1 MNQDNISFDLPKNR
15 SNVIKVIGV
24 GGGGSNA
31 VNYMYTQ
38 GFKGVDFVVCNTD
51 AQALH
56 VSPVPNKIQLG
67 VNLTEGLGAGA
78 SPEVGGEA
86 AIESLAD
93 LEAMLSTSTKMLFL
107 TAGMGGGTGT
117 GAAPVIAKLAAK
129 LGILTVGIVTMPFKF
144 EGAFRLQQAQAG
156 MDELSKHVDSM
167 IVINNNKL
175 RDVFGNLGLKAG
187 FAKADEVLA
196 TAARGISE
204 VITTHSGINI
214 DLRDAKTV
222 LEKSG
227 TAIMGSAVAS
237 GENRAKVA
245 ITKALDS
252 PLLNDNS
259 IKGAK
264 QVLLL
269 IVSGEDEITLDEMG
283 EINEYIQDQSGGKS
297 NIIMGVGEED
307 GLGDGIKV
315 TVVATGFSRGQQD
328 VMIDKEPK
336 KTRYV
341 LTNDEPTT
349 EVDVV
354 SERISVVKEVEAER
368 EVKQEVK
375 KIIHNLEEDIE
386 EEVETP
392 ISRKIVHTLEEDV
405 VEEPEVVIAEKVVEV
420 AVQPVAVEEK
430 SIMNISDD
438 EIVIQEVKESQTT
451 IEFDFGSITN
461 GETVEEVQEKK
472 VFDLGSYVEEE
483 EEIHQEVEVNV
494 SANAEVRVERIVER
508 SVEAKTAKIE
518 VAVEEELERF
528 IDGSIRY
535 KLEDFEELENKIEE
549 AKPEISAQ
557 VEEIIEEEE
566 EFEPE
571 MQIHIVKDAKPE
583 VTKVAE
589 KSIINEPLTTEV
601 AVDPTDI
608 PLSKKDKI
616 GKERRERLK
625 RFNHNFKSR
634 TINPSS
640 VDDLERQP
648 AYLRA
653 GIDVTS
659 SDERNSASR
668 YSIGSN
674 AEDDVVLRRNNS
686 FLHDN
691 VD

>member
-1 MNQDNISFDLPKNR
+1 MNQDDISFDLPKNK

-31 VNYMYTQ
+31 VNYMYSQ

-51 AQALH
+51 AQALLT
-56 VSPVPNKIQLG
+56 SPVPNKIQLG

-86 AIESLAD
+86 ALESIAD

-144 EGAFRLQQAQAG
+144 EGTFRLQQAQAG
-156 MDELSKHVDSM
+156 MEELQKYVDSM

-204 VITTHSGINI
+204 VITRHSGINI

-227 TAIMGSAVAS
+227 TAIMGAAVAS
-237 GENRAKVA
+237 GEDRAKVA

-269 IVSGEDEITLDEMG
+269 IVSGEEEITLDEMG
-283 EINEYIQDQSGGKS
+283 EINEYIQEQSGGKS
-297 NIIMGVGEED
+297 NIIMGVGEEE
-307 GLGDGIKV
+307 GIGDGIKV

-328 VMIDKEPK
+328 VMIDKEPE
-336 KTRYV
+336 KTIHI
-341 LTNDEPTT
+341 LTSTDSTT
-349 EVDVV
+349 EPEVV
-354 SERISVVKEVEAER
+354 SKPASVVKEVEPVVEKKK
-368 EVKQEVK
+368 EVT
-375 KIIHNLEEDIE
+375 KIVHKLE
-386 EEVETP
+386 EEVEEPAEFP
-392 ISRKIVHTLEEDV
+392 ISRKIVYTLEEDEEEIEAPIVEKVNETVAQPQAV
-405 VEEPEVVIAEKVVEV
+405 VEE
-420 AVQPVAVEEK
+420 
-430 SIMNISDD
+430 SIMDISDD
-438 EIVIQEVKESQTT
+438 EIVIQEVKEAQTT
-451 IEFDFGSITN
+451 IEFDFESN
-461 GETVEEVQEKK
+461 NKEQVEEKK
-472 VFDLGSYVEEE
+472 VFDLGSFEEE
-483 EEIHQEVEVNV
+483 EEETFQEVVESKVTKTF
-494 SANAEVRVERIVER
+494 AQAEAKE
-508 SVEAKTAKIE
+508 VEAK
-518 VAVEEELERF
+518 VEQEQERF

-535 KLEDFEELENKIEE
+535 KLEDYEELENKIDI
-549 AKPEISAQ
+549 AKPSVSASVEEEIKD
-557 VEEIIEEEE
+557 EIIEEEE
-566 EFEPE
+566 IEPE
-571 MQIHIVKDAKPE
+571 MQIHIVRETRPE
-583 VTKVAE
+583 QVKVVE
-589 KSIINEPLTTEV
+589 KQVIDEPLSREV
-601 AVDPTDI
+601 AIDPTEI
-608 PLSKKDKI
+608 PLSKKDQI
-616 GKERRERLK
+616 GRERRERLK

-653 GIDVTS
+653 GIDLSS
-659 SDERNSASR
+659 SDQRKRASR
-668 YSIGSN
+668 YSIGN
-674 AEDDVVLRRNNS
+674 NGDEDVVLKRNNS

>member
-1 MNQDNISFDLPKNR
+1 MNQDDISFDLPKNK

-31 VNYMYTQ
+31 VNYMYSQ

-51 AQALH
+51 AQALLT
-56 VSPVPNKIQLG
+56 SPVPNKIQLG

-86 AIESLAD
+86 ALESIAD

-144 EGAFRLQQAQAG
+144 EGTFRLQQAQAG
-156 MDELSKHVDSM
+156 MEELQKYVDSM

-204 VITTHSGINI
+204 VITRHSGINI

-227 TAIMGSAVAS
+227 TAIMGAAVAS
-237 GENRAKVA
+237 GEDRAKVA

-269 IVSGEDEITLDEMG
+269 IVSGEEEITLDEMG
-283 EINEYIQDQSGGKS
+283 EINEYIQEQSGGKS
-297 NIIMGVGEED
+297 NIIMGVGEEE
-307 GLGDGIKV
+307 GIGDGIKV

-328 VMIDKEPK
+328 VMIDKEPE
-336 KTRYV
+336 KTIHI
-341 LTNDEPTT
+341 LTSTDSTT
-349 EVDVV
+349 EPEVV
-354 SERISVVKEVEAER
+354 SKPASVVKEVEPVVEKKK
-368 EVKQEVK
+368 EVT
-375 KIIHNLEEDIE
+375 KIVHKLE
-386 EEVETP
+386 EEVEEPAEFP
-392 ISRKIVHTLEEDV
+392 ISRKIVYTLEEDEEEIEAPIVEKVNETVVQSQAV
-405 VEEPEVVIAEKVVEV
+405 VEE
-420 AVQPVAVEEK
+420 
-430 SIMNISDD
+430 SIMDISDD
-438 EIVIQEVKESQTT
+438 EIVIQEVKEAQTT
-451 IEFDFGSITN
+451 IEFDFESN
-461 GETVEEVQEKK
+461 NKEQVEEKK
-472 VFDLGSYVEEE
+472 VFDLGSFEEE
-483 EEIHQEVEVNV
+483 EEETFQEVVESKVTKTF
-494 SANAEVRVERIVER
+494 AQAEAKE
-508 SVEAKTAKIE
+508 VEAK
-518 VAVEEELERF
+518 VEQEQERF

-535 KLEDFEELENKIEE
+535 KLEDYEELENKIDI
-549 AKPEISAQ
+549 AKPSVSASVEEEIKD
-557 VEEIIEEEE
+557 EIIEEEE
-566 EFEPE
+566 IEPE
-571 MQIHIVKDAKPE
+571 MQIHIVRETRPE
-583 VTKVAE
+583 QVKVVE
-589 KSIINEPLTTEV
+589 KQVIDEPLSREV
-601 AVDPTDI
+601 AIDPTEI
-608 PLSKKDKI
+608 PLSKKDQI
-616 GKERRERLK
+616 GRERRERLK

-653 GIDVTS
+653 GIDLSS
-659 SDERNSASR
+659 SDQRKRASR
-668 YSIGSN
+668 YSIGN
-674 AEDDVVLRRNNS
+674 NGDEDVVLKRNNS

>member
-1 MNQDNISFDLPKNR
+1 MTQDNISFDLPKNR

-31 VNYMYTQ
+31 VNYMYAQ

-51 AQALH
+51 AQALQS
-56 VSPVPNKIQLG
+56 SPVPNKVQLG

-86 AIESLAD
+86 AVESLAD
-93 LEAMLSTSTKMLFL
+93 LEDMLSTSTKMLFL

-144 EGAFRLQQAQAG
+144 EGALRLQQAQAG
-156 MDELSKHVDSM
+156 MDELQKYVDSM

-222 LEKSG
+222 LQKSG
-227 TAIMGSAVAS
+227 TAIMGAAVAS
-237 GENRAKVA
+237 GKDRARVA
-245 ITKALDS
+245 ITNALDS

-269 IVSGEDEITLDEMG
+269 IVSGEEEITLDEMG
-283 EINEYIQDQSGGKS
+283 EISEYIQEQSGGKS

-328 VMIDKEPK
+328 VMIDKEP
-336 KTRYV
+336 TRKVHV
-341 LTNDEPTT
+341 LTSNEPVAQPT
-349 EVDVV
+349 VV
-354 SERISVVKEVEAER
+354 SEPAKSVVKEVEVEAEP
-368 EVKQEVK
+368 EVVK
-375 KIIHNLEEDIE
+375 IVHKLEEEKEEKVEATIPEKIIHNLEEDAKE
-386 EEVETP
+386 ENNTQ
-392 ISRKIVHTLEEDV
+392 ISEQVNNVVPENKVVQEQKLMNVSDNEIVINE
-405 VEEPEVVIAEKVVEV
+405 VEEP
-420 AVQPVAVEEK
+420 
-430 SIMNISDD
+430 
-438 EIVIQEVKESQTT
+438 QTQ
-451 IEFDFGSITN
+451 IEFDFEIVN
-461 GETVEEVQEKK
+461 NNVADEVVQEKK
-472 VFDLGSYVEEE
+472 VFELGSELEDDYEEE
-483 EEIHQEVEVNV
+483 VVSRVNSSSNESEAQRTHPQVEPD
-494 SANAEVRVERIVER
+494 
-508 SVEAKTAKIE
+508 
-518 VAVEEELERF
+518 RF

-535 KLEDFEELENKIEE
+535 SQDEYKELQNSIEE
-549 AKPEISAQ
+549 AKPAVTNSFNNINES
-557 VEEIIEEEE
+557 EDIIKEEE
-566 EFEPE
+566 EPE
-571 MQIHIVKDAKPE
+571 MQIHIVKEPRQE
-583 VTKVAE
+583 VVKTVE
-589 KSIINEPLTTEV
+589 KQVVEEPFTTQMP
-601 AVDPTDI
+601 DNPTDF
-608 PLSKKDKI
+608 PLSKKDQI
-616 GKERRERLK
+616 GRERRERLK

-634 TINPSS
+634 SMNPSS

-653 GIDVTS
+653 GVDLS
-659 SDERNSASR
+659 STQRNSASR

-674 AEDDVVLRRNNS
+674 GDDDVVLKRNNS

>member
-1 MNQDNISFDLPKNR
+1 MNQDDISFDLPKNK

-31 VNYMYTQ
+31 VNYMYSQ

-51 AQALH
+51 AQALLT
-56 VSPVPNKIQLG
+56 SPVPNKIQLG

-86 AIESLAD
+86 ALESIAD

-144 EGAFRLQQAQAG
+144 EGTFRLQQAQAG
-156 MDELSKHVDSM
+156 MEELQKYVDSM

-204 VITTHSGINI
+204 VITRHSGINI

-227 TAIMGSAVAS
+227 TAIMGAAVAS
-237 GENRAKVA
+237 GEDRAKVA

-269 IVSGEDEITLDEMG
+269 IVSGEEEITLDEMG
-283 EINEYIQDQSGGKS
+283 EINEYIQEQSGGKS
-297 NIIMGVGEED
+297 NIIMGVGEEE
-307 GLGDGIKV
+307 GIGDGIKV

-328 VMIDKEPK
+328 VMIDKEPE
-336 KTRYV
+336 KTIHI
-341 LTNDEPTT
+341 LTSTDSTT
-349 EVDVV
+349 EPEVV
-354 SERISVVKEVEAER
+354 SKPASVVKEVEPVVEKKK
-368 EVKQEVK
+368 EVT
-375 KIIHNLEEDIE
+375 KIVHKLE
-386 EEVETP
+386 EEVEEPAEFP
-392 ISRKIVHTLEEDV
+392 ISRKIVYTLEEDEEEIEAPIVEKVNETVAQPQAV
-405 VEEPEVVIAEKVVEV
+405 VEE
-420 AVQPVAVEEK
+420 
-430 SIMNISDD
+430 SIMDISDD
-438 EIVIQEVKESQTT
+438 EIVIQEVKEAQTT
-451 IEFDFGSITN
+451 IEFDFESN
-461 GETVEEVQEKK
+461 NKEQVEEKK
-472 VFDLGSYVEEE
+472 VFDLGSFEEE
-483 EEIHQEVEVNV
+483 EEETFQEVVESKVTKTF
-494 SANAEVRVERIVER
+494 AQAEAKE
-508 SVEAKTAKIE
+508 VEAK
-518 VAVEEELERF
+518 VEQEQERF

-535 KLEDFEELENKIEE
+535 KLEDYEELENKIDV
-549 AKPEISAQ
+549 AKPSVSASVEEEIKD
-557 VEEIIEEEE
+557 EIIEEEE
-566 EFEPE
+566 IEPE
-571 MQIHIVKDAKPE
+571 MQIHIVRETRPE
-583 VTKVAE
+583 QVKVVE
-589 KSIINEPLTTEV
+589 KQVIDEPLSREV
-601 AVDPTDI
+601 AIDPTEI
-608 PLSKKDKI
+608 PLSKKDQI
-616 GKERRERLK
+616 GRERRERLK

-653 GIDVTS
+653 GIDLSS
-659 SDERNSASR
+659 SDQRKRASR
-668 YSIGSN
+668 YSIGN
-674 AEDDVVLRRNNS
+674 NGDEDVVLKRNNS